1 MATIKARLLVS
12 LCLIL
17 IATAGVGYAGYF
29 ASHTANDGLT
39 TVFTDRVKPLADL
52 KAVAD
57 LYAVNIVDAAHKV
70 RNGNFTFE
78 EGSKSVTSATEQLHS
93 RWSTYEK
100 TKMDA
105 TERAAADATVN
116 LMRAADTATA
126 ELLGILTSRDKPAL
140 NAFVVNKLYAV
151 IDPVSDAVSKLIEI
165 QVTEASR
172 AHDAAANAFEIA
184 MFAMLGCVTFA
195 AVVFGFSAWLT
206 VYGVS
211 APITALTAAMHE
223 LAAGNFGVNLP
234 GRDRRDEIGAIAGAV
249 DAFKKKAAEKA
260 QSEAAE
266 KAGQEKRT
274 LAERKAQMLQ
284 LADQFQAAVGTIIET
299 VASAS
304 GQLEVTAVSLTKTAD
319 TTQQLSNMVAA
330 ASEQT
335 SCNVHVVAAASQEL
349 SSTVSEI
356 SRRVQESATI
366 TGVAVEQTERTNKS
380 VDELSRAATR
390 IGDVV
395 GLIDTIASQT
405 NLLALNATI
414 EAARAGEA
422 GKGFAVVA
430 QEVKALAE
438 QTSKATNEIGT
449 QIAGMQAAT
458 QHAVSAIGEISSIIG
473 KINEIAG
480 AIAAAVEQQGATT
493 QEISRNVG
501 EAAKGTTEV
510 ASSIVQV
517 SSGAAQ
523 TGVASSQVLISAQAL
538 AGESRSLKEEV
549 EKFLVT
555 VRAA

>member
-17 IATAGVGYAGYF
+17 IATVGVGYAGYF
-29 ASHTANDGLT
+29 ASQTANNGLE
-39 TVFTDRVKPLADL
+39 TVFNDRVKPLADL
-52 KAVAD
+52 KALAD

-70 RNGNFTFE
+70 RNGNLTFE
-78 EGSKSVTSATEQLHS
+78 NGIKSVTSATEQLRN
-93 RWSTYEK
+93 RWSAYQT

-105 TERAAADATVN
+105 PERTAADATFV
-116 LMRAADTATA
+116 LMKAADATAA
-126 ELLGILTSRDKPAL
+126 ELLNILSSRDKPAL
-140 NAFVVNKLYAV
+140 DAFVVSKLYAV
-151 IDPVSDAVSKLIEI
+151 IDPISDAVSKLIEI
-165 QVTEASR
+165 QVNEASK
-172 AHDAAANAFEIA
+172 AHDVAADAFDIA
-184 MFAMLGCVTFA
+184 MLAMLGCVTFA
-195 AVVFGFSAWLT
+195 AAVFAFSAWLT

-223 LAAGNFGVNLP
+223 LAAGNFGVKLP
-234 GRDRRDEIGAIAGAV
+234 GRDRRDEIGSIAGAV

-260 QSEAAE
+260 HIEAAE
-266 KAGQEKRT
+266 KADQERRA
-274 LAERKAQMLQ
+274 LFERKAQMLQ
-284 LADQFQAAVGTIIET
+284 LADQFQAAVGTIIDT

-304 GQLEVTAVSLTKTAD
+304 GRLEVTAVSLTKTAD

-335 SCNVHVVAAASQEL
+335 SCNVHVVAAASEEL

-356 SRRVQESATI
+356 SRQVQESASI
-366 TGVAVEQTERTNKS
+366 TSAAVEQTERTNKS

-395 GLIDTIASQT
+395 GLIDTIATQT

-523 TGVASSQVLISAQAL
+523 TGVASSEVLVSAQAL
-538 AGESRSLKEEV
+538 AGESRNLKAEV
-549 EKFLVT
+549 EKFLMT